1 MEYLKDEDY
10 AHIKDTI
17 DEFLG
22 DTVMGNHLFKA
33 IKVYFKRKDRE
44 SNKPK
49 EFREELF
56 KKPAVY
62 ANGTNER
69 VDKILQGANE
79 ALEKFNKKLRRK
91 NATTKG
97 KKKANN

>member
-44 SNKPK
+44 SDKPK
-49 EFREELF
+49 EFRGEFF
-56 KKPAVY
+56 KKATVY
-62 ANGTNER
+62 PSAENARVNEML
-69 VDKILQGANE
+69 KGADE
-79 ALEKFNKKLRRK
+79 ALEKFNKKLRRS
-91 NATTKG
+91 NASTKG
-97 KKKANN
+97 KKKTNN